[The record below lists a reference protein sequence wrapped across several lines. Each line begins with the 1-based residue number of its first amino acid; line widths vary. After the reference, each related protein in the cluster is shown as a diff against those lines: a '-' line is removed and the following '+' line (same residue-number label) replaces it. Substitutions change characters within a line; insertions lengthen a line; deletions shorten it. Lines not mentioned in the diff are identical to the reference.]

1 MDIKLPRCPKGTRR
15 NKRSGLCEKNVDA
28 LTPPPPPVRRPTPP
42 VRRPTSPVRRPTP
55 PVRVPPPAPV
65 VVLAQKRCPK
75 GTRRNKRTGLCEKN
89 ANELVVVQPAPRV
102 RTPPVRRTPPEAVLP
117 PHTPVIVA
125 APAPPSGH
133 SSKKTRAAR
142 TLKNFMFR
150 KKHKITAE
158 FLKHICSDSGVCI
171 AFGTK
176 SDKIKK
182 FFNNFTNFDYAVNR
196 RRIGAPSNNGF
207 IYEIEYK
214 HQNYFAHAILK
225 SSVRTD
231 SDNLMYEYKVGQ
243 TVNRFNK
250 HFPCFVETYGVYKY
264 NTDAGWR
271 NSQNGISINKLQNIL
286 TQYPR
291 TDYKDSC
298 INSRYISI
306 LIQHIKDA
314 PTIHSKSVSQ
324 EFKEND
330 LLYCLYQ
337 IYYTLSMLSN
347 DFTHYDLHS
356 NNVLLYKP
364 VNGKYIQYHYHL
376 PDGTIV
382 SFKSRYIVKII
393 DYGRSYVNGSM
404 VDYKQICRIKECE
417 PNCGYSKGYSWM
429 SPKHHPYSINSS
441 LLNKSHDLRLMNL
454 VKQTIGISIQLRDI
468 IDRVVYNS
476 EYGTPSNPTM
486 GYPNRINNV
495 MDAERLLRDMVL
507 DPYEIQQNTLYHDAS
522 FTKLG
527 DLHVHGLLQ
536 EMEYIPA

>member
-1 MDIKLPRCPKGTRR
+1 MDIKLP
-15 NKRSGLCEKNVDA
+15 
-28 LTPPPPPVRRPTPP
+28 
-42 VRRPTSPVRRPTP
+42 
-55 PVRVPPPAPV
+55 
-65 VVLAQKRCPK
+65 RCPK

-89 ANELVVVQPAPRV
+89 ANELVVVPRTRTPTPPAAARARTPTPPAAARARTPQPAPAVVVQKRCPKGTRRNKRTGNCDPIQRERV
-102 RTPPVRRTPPEAVLP
+102 AAHTPPVI
-117 PHTPVIVA
+117 PVIDAV
-125 APAPPSGH
+125 PA

-286 TQYPR
+286 TQYP
-291 TDYKDSC
+291 TTNYKDSC
-298 INSRYISI
+298 INSQYISI

-347 DFTHYDLHS
+347 DFTHYDLHT

-454 VKQTIGISIQLRDI
+454 VKQAIGISIQLRDI

-507 DPYEIQQNTLYHDAS
+507 DPYEIHQNTLYHDAS

-527 DLHVHGLLQ
+527 DLHVHGILQ

>member
-1 MDIKLPRCPKGTRR
+1 MSPFIPAAAALSPR
-15 NKRSGLCEKNVDA
+15 D
-28 LTPPPPPVRRPTPP
+28 
-42 VRRPTSPVRRPTP
+42 
-55 PVRVPPPAPV
+55 
-65 VVLAQKRCPK
+65 
-75 GTRRNKRTGLCEKN
+75 
-89 ANELVVVQPAPRV
+89 
-102 RTPPVRRTPPEAVLP
+102 
-117 PHTPVIVA
+117 
-125 APAPPSGH
+125 
-133 SSKKTRAAR
+133 SKKTRAAR

-171 AFGTK
+171 AFGTN

-196 RRIGAPSNNGF
+196 IRVGVPSNNGF

-225 SSVRTD
+225 SSTRRD

-264 NTDAGWR
+264 NTDAEWR
-271 NSQNGISINKLQNIL
+271 TSQNGINVNKLQNIL
-286 TQYPR
+286 TQYP
-291 TDYKDSC
+291 TTNYKDSC
-298 INSRYISI
+298 INSQYLCI

-314 PTIHSKSVSQ
+314 PTLYSKSVSP

-347 DFTHYDLHS
+347 EFTHYDLHS

-382 SFKSRYIVKII
+382 SFKSRYIVKLI

-404 VDYKQICRIKECE
+404 VDYKQICRIKECK
-417 PNCGYSKGYSWM
+417 PKCGYNQGFFYNA
-429 SPKHHPYSINSS
+429 HYINPSLSS
-441 LLNKSHDLRLMNL
+441 KSHDLRLLNL
-454 VKQTIGISIQLRDI
+454 VKQTVDISVQLKSVL
-468 IDRVVYNS
+468 DRVVYNT
-476 EYGTPSNPTM
+476 EYGTPSNLTI

-507 DPYEIQQNTLYHDAS
+507 DPAEIGKNTVYHDAS

-527 DLHVHGLLQ
+527 DLHVRGVLR